1 MRVLYSECEE
11 PSSSDNASRA
21 IQRETEK
28 ARQMPGFFLGSL
40 FGAAVFSV
48 ELYESALGQS
58 QPFEARSVERQASTL
73 VKNGAQVFPQAALDR
88 VLVEEAFLVAD
99 FFGAGSKGARKRPV

>member
-1 MRVLYSECEE
+1 MKVLYSEFEE

-21 IQRETEK
+21 TQRETEK
-28 ARQMPGFFLGSL
+28 ARHMPGFFLGSP
-40 FGAAVFSV
+40 FGAAVSSAG
-48 ELYESALGQS
+48 LYGSALGQA
-58 QPFEARSVERQASTL
+58 QPFAARSVERQASTL

-88 VLVEEAFLVAD
+88 VLAEEAFLVAD

>member
-1 MRVLYSECEE
+1 MKLKKPGKSRV
-11 PSSSDNASRA
+11 
-21 IQRETEK
+21 
-28 ARQMPGFFLGSL
+28 FFGSL
-40 FGAAVFSV
+40 FGAAVFSAG
-48 ELYESALGQS
+48 LYEPALGQA
-58 QPFEARSVERQASTL
+58 QPVEARSVERQASTL